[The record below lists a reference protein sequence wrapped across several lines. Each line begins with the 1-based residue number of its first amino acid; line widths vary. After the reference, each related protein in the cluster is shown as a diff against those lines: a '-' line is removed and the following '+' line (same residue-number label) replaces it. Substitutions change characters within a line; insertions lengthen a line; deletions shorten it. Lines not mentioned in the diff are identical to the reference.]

1 MKDPQNRGSN
11 VDKTLGEMNDG
22 ILLDQIWDKQ
32 KTINTNNKWKASYLR
47 FPFQFAANRKQD
59 YNLVG

>member
-1 MKDPQNRGSN
+1 MMGFYWIR
-11 VDKTLGEMNDG
+11 
-22 ILLDQIWDKQ
+22 IWDKQ
-32 KTINTNNKWKASYLR
+32 KTINTNKNWKADYLR